1 MKFLFIIS
9 ILSSIKYGQCGIIP
23 ITGSKAVEPGSKIV
37 IKEKDLIRERET
49 EIFNV
54 WVNPCTG
61 SISTEEKPI
70 EDLPCLDLTNMP
82 NAPTAKPSE
91 QEPIDPP
98 MPNAP
103 TAKPSEQVPID
114 PPAIVD
120 KILCP
125 GEWCSFDETSEDT
138 VVVNFKYSIE
148 TTNSVADPELVI
160 PKVEE
165 TLLQKLAESL
175 LAHCMTTDDIQR
187 SFDLTFDPNS
197 GNRNR
202 YSRRNLKRRR
212 RLDTVGLCSVP
223 PDTQIVTG
231 KFMYTIPLYILLLF

>member
-91 QEPIDPP
+91 QE
-98 MPNAP
+98 
-103 TAKPSEQVPID
+103 PID